1 MHITQPFV
9 FVLVVALFFE
19 QAGKT
24 STDSAPKVLL
34 KLESL
39 GNPGRRL
46 LVFNPQR
53 AGAIAAWLEQLRAT
67 KVGER
72 KLARSLAGQWELCLP
87 RDPLEKNEKAGR
99 KFLHAKYIAGLG
111 PLSENNKGTARLAF
125 LYLGS
130 GNLSNRGFLTRAC
143 VEGDADERETVG
155 NVEAGAT
162 FREYAARICAE
173 VVLARETI
181 LPAGE
186 LRGRLRIAAPVSF
199 GATHVAPLLAE
210 LAKQHPLLH
219 LQTSSS
225 DHFVDVVNEVFDA
238 AIRIGHLAD
247 SNLIAR
253 RIGPIFGKL
262 VASPSYIRAHGEPQ
276 TPEDIVNHE
285 ALCQH
290 AETWRFVDDGRVV
303 TVNPRG
309 RFNAN
314 NGRALVAAAVAG
326 LGITSLPD
334 FLTDQDVASG
344 LLVPIMRQFP
354 VPEAGIYVI
363 RPRARIRRARCRY
376 SSRC

>member
-1 MHITQPFV
+1 MLDIEDLQTFV
-9 FVLVVALFFE
+9 EVADAGGLTPAARRLGLSKSVVSRRLAR
-19 QAGKT
+19 
-24 STDSAPKVLL
+24 
-34 KLESL
+34 LESEL
-39 GNPGRRL
+39 SVQ
-46 LVFNPQR
+46 LVSR
-53 AGAIAAWLEQLRAT
+53 TTRGAA
-67 KVGER
+67 
-72 KLARSLAGQWELCLP
+72 
-87 RDPLEKNEKAGR
+87 
-99 KFLHAKYIAGLG
+99 
-111 PLSENNKGTARLAF
+111 
-125 LYLGS
+125 
-130 GNLSNRGFLTRAC
+130 LT
-143 VEGDADERETVG
+143 
-155 NVEAGAT
+155 EAGAT

-173 VVLARETI
+173 VDLARETI

-199 GATHVAPLLAE
+199 GATHVASLLAE

-219 LQTSSS
+219 LQTSFS
-225 DHFVDVVNEVFDA
+225 DHFVDVVNEGFDA

-262 VASPSYIRAHGEPQ
+262 VASPSYIRARGEPQ

-314 NGRALVAAAVAG
+314 NGHALVAAAVGG

-334 FLTDQDVASG
+334 FLTDQHVASG
-344 LLVPIMRQFP
+344 SLVPIMRQFP

-363 RPRARIRRARCRY
+363 RPPGTHPPRKVRVLIEMLIEHFGAH
-376 SSRC
+376 SSRSAPGHE